1 MNNKVMFAMAIS
13 TVVIILS
20 LVSDRKQNEESQNI
34 KNNFDTKIKEAYL
47 RGQIIGLQTYNKW
60 MYEDTEISK
69 NKYLEFSKK
78 ATSVSDSLLLKI
90 AQN

>member
-1 MNNKVMFAMAIS
+1 MNNKVMLAMAIS

-20 LVSDRKQNEESQNI
+20 LVSDRKQNEESQH